1 MIFFQNMS
9 NKTRFDFNYH
19 RYSKIPNDT
28 PIEDSVVV
36 VDIVGSFVVITVSV
50 FFVPVVVDAAI
61 VEVVALSSVTPSD
74 IKIIEINDNH
84 FRREIIN

>member
-1 MIFFQNMS
+1 ML
-9 NKTRFDFNYH
+9 FDFNYH

-28 PIEDSVVV
+28 PVEDSVVV

-50 FFVPVVVDAAI
+50 GFVPVVVDAAI

-84 FRREIIN
+84 FRREIN